1 MDTAPFIHFLE
12 FEKRYSP
19 YTLKAYI
26 KDLNVFGTYI
36 IDAYGVSRCDEISG
50 EMIRSWIVS
59 LMENGMLPRTVNR
72 KISVLKAFFRYLLSE
87 GKINSNPAALISSIK
102 QGKPLPTFIEK
113 NKLNELLDLQD
124 NSEDFITMRDNIV
137 LSILY
142 NTGIRLSEL
151 LSLTDESFD
160 FDQHL
165 LRVTGKRNKERVI
178 PLASNTENEIKAY
191 IEKKKDVFPNGLVN
205 LIVTNKGQKAYPKMI
220 YRIVHQTLSGVTK
233 GKRSPHVLRHSFATH
248 LLNNGAGLNAIKD
261 LLGHSSLSATQ
272 VYTHTTIEQL
282 QSIYKQ
288 AHPRAN
294 LKKGG

>member
-19 YTLKAYI
+19 HTLKAYQ
-26 KDLNVFGTYI
+26 KDLNVFTTYMEET
-36 IDAYGVSRCDEISG
+36 YGVSRWEEING

-72 KISVLKAFFRYLLSE
+72 KISVLKAFFKYLLSE
-87 GKINSNPAALISSIK
+87 GKINNNPTTLITSIK
-102 QGKPLPTFIEK
+102 QGKPLPAFVEK
-113 NKLNELLDLQD
+113 NQLNELFDSQD
-124 NSEDFITMRDNIV
+124 YSKDFITMRNNLV

-151 LSLTDESFD
+151 LSLTNDSFD

-178 PLASNTENEIKAY
+178 PLAAPIENEIKEY
-191 IEKKKDVFPNGLVN
+191 IDKKNQVFPKGPVK
-205 LIVTNKGQKAYPKMI
+205 LIVTKKGQKAYPKMI
-220 YRIVHQTLSGVTK
+220 YRIVHLALSGATS

-261 LLGHSSLSATQ
+261 LLGHSSLAATQ

-288 AHPRAN
+288 AHPRAHI
-294 LKKGG
+294 KKGG